1 MKESTKSKVA
11 FVCHFSN
18 EKIRQHLRLKSW
30 RMRNI
35 LFRLLKH
42 PEFHPV
48 DFDVWVSDFIEQF
61 ERHSEFEYHIVATH
75 RGMRQCRQDF
85 VINGIHYYFVKSDS
99 NLFYETLDAKL
110 KLSEKQD
117 YKKNRRRLKKVL
129 DEVNPDLV
137 VLCGAENPEYSSVA
151 LDVEGKPVYVL
162 LQTVLNNPQMGKY
175 TNLNVGYKAD
185 LEKRIFQ
192 KIHYVGTSGPRYFS
206 LYKAI
211 NPEAVCLTSRF
222 PSHQPPIFEDIEKE
236 YDFVFYGRLSKN
248 KGIEDVIKAM
258 AIVVRQHPDATL
270 CIIGSADGQY
280 GMYLKQLAADG
291 RCADNVIFTPRLDRL
306 EDLFAT
312 IQRGRCVV
320 VPGITAFNSTVRESM
335 LMGLPVVVYELPKV
349 KAINAKGENLLA
361 ARMEDVDD
369 LASKMIFV
377 LENPEQALL
386 IAENGKRYAGQA
398 FNNNP
403 IGDKLIANFQAII
416 SNYRNGVP
424 LPKDLLLEIKI
435 EK

>member
-18 EKIRQHLRLKSW
+18 EQVRQLLKLKSW
-30 RMRNI
+30 RIRNF

-61 ERHSEFEYHIVATH
+61 ERHPEMDYHIVATH
-75 RGMRQCRQDF
+75 RGMCQSRQDF
-85 VINGIHYYFVKSDS
+85 DINGIHYHFVKSDS
-99 NLFYETLDAKL
+99 NLFYETLDAKF

-117 YKKNRRRLKKVL
+117 YKKNRRRLKKVI
-129 DEVNPDLV
+129 DDVNPDLV
-137 VLCGAENPEYSSVA
+137 VLCGAENPEYSSMA
-151 LDVEGKPVYVL
+151 LDVEGIPVYVL

-185 LEKRIFQ
+185 MEKRIFQ
-192 KIHYVGTSGPRYFS
+192 KVHYVGTSGLRYFS

-222 PSHQPPIFEDIEKE
+222 PSHQPPIFKGIEKA

-270 CIIGSADGQY
+270 YIIGSADDQY

-291 RCADNVIFTPRLDRL
+291 RCAENVIFTPRLNRL

-312 IQRGRCVV
+312 IQRGRSVV

-335 LMGLPVVVYELPKV
+335 LMGLPVVVYENASV
-349 KAINAKGENLLA
+349 KAINAEGDNLLA

-369 LASKMIFV
+369 LATKMIFV
-377 LENPEQALL
+377 LENPEQALA
-386 IAENGKRYAGQA
+386 IAENGKRYAEKA

-424 LPKDLLLEIKI
+424 LPKDLMLEITI
-435 EK
+435 EQ